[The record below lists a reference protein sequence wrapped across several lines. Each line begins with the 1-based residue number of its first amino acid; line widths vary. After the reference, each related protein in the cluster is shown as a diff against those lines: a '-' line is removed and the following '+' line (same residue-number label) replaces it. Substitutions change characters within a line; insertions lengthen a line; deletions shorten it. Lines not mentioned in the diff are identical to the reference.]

1 MLPRHATPR
10 HATPRHATPLHPGAA
25 ASWGRAL
32 TPEAVAMP
40 PRAGP
45 VRPVPGPGVE
55 RLVAVSDVSASTP
68 AKAPPTPV
76 GLAVEVAV
84 LNLGLPTTDPYL
96 DEPVRNEEA
105 TRET

>member
-1 MLPRHATPR
+1 MLPR

-76 GLAVEVAV
+76 GLAVEVGE
-84 LNLGLPTTDPYL
+84 LNLGLPTTDPCL
-96 DEPVRNEEA
+96 DEPARNKEA

>member
-1 MLPRHATPR
+1 M
-10 HATPRHATPLHPGAA
+10 
-25 ASWGRAL
+25 

-40 PRAGP
+40 PRAWP
-45 VRPVPGPGVE
+45 VRRVPGVE

-76 GLAVEVAV
+76 GLAVEVGA

-96 DEPVRNEEA
+96 DEPARNKEA

>member
-1 MLPRHATPR
+1 M
-10 HATPRHATPLHPGAA
+10 
-25 ASWGRAL
+25 

-40 PRAGP
+40 PRAWP
-45 VRPVPGPGVE
+45 VRPVPGVE

-76 GLAVEVAV
+76 GLAVEVGE
-84 LNLGLPTTDPYL
+84 LNLGLPTTDPCL
-96 DEPVRNEEA
+96 DEPARNKEA

>member
-1 MLPRHATPR
+1 M
-10 HATPRHATPLHPGAA
+10 
-25 ASWGRAL
+25 

-40 PRAGP
+40 PRAWP
-45 VRPVPGPGVE
+45 VRPVPGVE

-76 GLAVEVAV
+76 GLAVEVGE

-96 DEPVRNEEA
+96 DEPARNKEA

>member
-1 MLPRHATPR
+1 ML
-10 HATPRHATPLHPGAA
+10 PRHATPLHPGAA

-40 PRAGP
+40 PRAWP
-45 VRPVPGPGVE
+45 VRRVPGAE

-68 AKAPPTPV
+68 AKAPPTPA

-84 LNLGLPTTDPYL
+84 LNLGLPTTNP
-96 DEPVRNEEA
+96 PVRNEEA